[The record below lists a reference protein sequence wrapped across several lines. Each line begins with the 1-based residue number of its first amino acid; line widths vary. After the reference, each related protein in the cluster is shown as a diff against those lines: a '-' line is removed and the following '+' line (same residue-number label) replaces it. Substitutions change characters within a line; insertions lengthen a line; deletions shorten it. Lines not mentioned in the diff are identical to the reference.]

1 MPLDRNSRRLTNFVI
16 GNQQYEFK
24 RLFYGISIGP
34 AAFSVFMSKIFRPLI
49 QQNRLIAYLDDVLM
63 QTHTIN
69 DMFNIIIQYHE
80 ILKEQNIK
88 AAPDKSFFFLTE
100 VKFLGNTIK
109 KNEVRPLQKKIDAF
123 LNLQSP
129 NSKKKVQEFIGF
141 LTFISKIHLQLA

>member
-1 MPLDRNSRRLTNFVI
+1 MIDETKCSWPIEPVNEILTKIDGEYFSIADMNSAYNQMPLDRNSRRLTNFVI

-34 AAFSVFMSKIFRPLI
+34 AAFSSFMSKIFRPLI

-88 AAPDKSFFFLTE
+88 TAPDKSFFFLKE
-100 VKFLGNTIK
+100 VKFLAI
-109 KNEVRPLQKKIDAF
+109 
-123 LNLQSP
+123 
-129 NSKKKVQEFIGF
+129 
-141 LTFISKIHLQLA
+141 